1 MTRPITHIAASALI
15 AAAFAGSAHAAAADP
30 ASQDGGIAMSEPAP
44 PAPESAPQSP
54 FAASRAAGDDLLGRA
69 TAREDLS
76 IVATSD
82 QTSTV
87 TDGTVTGTTSGDIN
101 FTDNAFQ
108 NATGLTVI
116 NANSGNNVAMNAS
129 LTVNVVMTAPQ

>member
-1 MTRPITHIAASALI
+1 MNRPLCLPMCRIAIGALLSVAFSASAAAQGLVI
-15 AAAFAGSAHAAAADP
+15 ADAVAT
-30 ASQDGGIAMSEPAP
+30 SET
-44 PAPESAPQSP
+44 ESP
-54 FAASRAAGDDLLGRA
+54 FAASRATDDAALGRA

-76 IVATSD
+76 VISETT

-87 TDGTVTGTTSGDIN
+87 TNGTVTGTTSGDIN

-129 LTVNVVMTAPQ
+129 ITVNVVMAAPQ